1 MVAATAPRRGLAGY
15 TSFPRTG
22 PPRSYSHESTH
33 SSPPSSPWFACNAKK
48 NMTPD
53 ETNNVPHHHHHPHH
67 HHPNQPLPSPGMIT
81 VHHNTRQQESSRQHQ
96 QQRQSPRYSN
106 QQQQQRQPNYPATI
120 EFTPSQDHPD
130 HHINNF
136 NEANFNM
143 SMNEVSLEDTFGF
156 AANSKND
163 DAFERLYTGNDDEDN
178 TFQSSIDLNPYTAK
192 EFGANLSTSTK
203 QKKQNNQKLPQ
214 NNTMNITKRIA
225 QPQAAS
231 KPIQREGDSIFR
243 TPSHE
248 PPQIPPPPHT
258 SSYEKKINENMQMI
272 SPTVAMDRRRKK
284 AQDQAQPNIM
294 SPNSSFFT
302 SASPAVPGPVKSV
315 KSGPLQCGTL
325 QCGAPSIQR
334 ANTATSIL
342 RNHTATSSSSIL
354 RRNNTGTTASSSRS
368 SRNRSTSRSRRSR
381 SRGTSISR
389 SGGGGGRRR
398 SRSRSTSIAA
408 HPKKEDDYH
417 QNLFRGAKMIR
428 EQLLRSMASADQ
440 AMDEAEREFMEEM
453 IERGGKTGGGD
464 RQQRKKV
471 QEKDDSFDNGDIDFD
486 YSFDHGKAGDVK
498 TGVVPS
504 PPRVDG
510 IKPSASQ
517 DSSALETES
526 RRLDNLMSIFV
537 ANSSASSSN
546 VGLGTKG
553 SSSDK
558 ENGLQARTTFGE
570 VNTPNIISPSS
581 TLGMDSPMS
590 QLMSPTQ
597 QAKAYNEYASQYFQ
611 EDAPKPS
618 PASRYFQEDVPKP
631 IVTSPSVDSA
641 RTSAKNSISIARS
654 DHAHKQ
660 HTHTKYQAH
669 KESPQKYQEEEV
681 DEAMAHAQRAGP
693 LWRSLVGNH
702 VRFPS
707 RWDSLLPSTSPPIHS
722 LNQKWSKWYYI
733 ARHRV
738 KGDKRL
744 NSREFGVRS
753 RRTGGRVLMK
763 LVVREMHS
771 QQVCR
776 EIAIGCFHPNSK
788 GVRKGDPLPEADDVR
803 EVWMAVRWLMDVE
816 DFEPPLDLRREG
828 NNYEGV
834 VDNFLMQK
842 KTTLDYGSMG
852 SALGHRKAVN
862 NENVRAMFGDQP
874 PMTTV
879 DLHEDEV
886 AEILKANGRKK
897 LAALPALMLLKLF
910 LFSK

>member
-1 MVAATAPRRGLAGY
+1 
-15 TSFPRTG
+15 
-22 PPRSYSHESTH
+22 
-33 SSPPSSPWFACNAKK
+33 
-48 NMTPD
+48 
-53 ETNNVPHHHHHPHH
+53 
-67 HHPNQPLPSPGMIT
+67 MIA
-81 VHHNTRQQESSRQHQ
+81 VHHKTRQQESSRQQQQ

-120 EFTPSQDHPD
+120 EFTPSQDYPG
-130 HHINNF
+130 HHINHF
-136 NEANFNM
+136 DETNFNM
-143 SMNEVSLEDTFGF
+143 SLNELSLEDTFGF
-156 AANSKND
+156 AANSNND
-163 DAFERLYTGNDDEDN
+163 DLFERLYTGNDDEDN
-178 TFQSSIDLNPYTAK
+178 TYQSSIDLNPYTAK
-192 EFGANLSTSTK
+192 DFGAKLNPTTK
-203 QKKQNNQKLPQ
+203 QMKQNNEKLPQ
-214 NNTMNITKRIA
+214 NDTMNITNRNT
-225 QPQAAS
+225 QPQADS
-231 KPIQREGDSIFR
+231 KPIQRERDRIFR
-243 TPSHE
+243 TPNHE
-248 PPQIPPPPHT
+248 PHQIPPPPNI

-315 KSGPLQCGTL
+315 QSGPLQCGTV

-342 RNHTATSSSSIL
+342 RNHTATSSIL

-368 SRNRSTSRSRRSR
+368 SRNRNRSTSRNHRSR

-389 SGGGGGRRR
+389 SGGGGGGGRRR
-398 SRSRSTSIAA
+398 SRSRSISIAA

-464 RQQRKKV
+464 GQQHKKV
-471 QEKDDSFDNGDIDFD
+471 EKDDSFDNGDIDFD

-504 PPRVDG
+504 PPRG
-510 IKPSASQ
+510 NCIKPSVSQ

-537 ANSSASSSN
+537 ANSCTSSSN
-546 VGLGTKG
+546 VGLDTNR
-553 SSSDK
+553 SPSDK

-570 VNTPNIISPSS
+570 VNAPTIISPSS
-581 TLGMDSPMS
+581 TLGMGSPMS

-631 IVTSPSVDSA
+631 IATSPSVDSA
-641 RTSAKNSISIARS
+641 RTSAKNSNSIARS

-660 HTHTKYQAH
+660 HTHPKYQTH
-669 KESPQKYQEEEV
+669 KESPRKYQEEEV

-707 RWDSLLPSTSPPIHS
+707 RWDSLLPSTLPPIHS
-722 LNQKWSKWYYI
+722 LNQKWSKWYYV

-753 RRTGGRVLMK
+753 RRTGGRILMK
-763 LVVREMHS
+763 LVVRGMHS

-788 GVRKGDPLPEADDVR
+788 GVRKGDPLPDAEDVR
-803 EVWMAVRWLMDVE
+803 EVWMAARWLMDVE
-816 DFEPPLDLRREG
+816 DLEPSLDLRIED

-842 KTTLDYGSMG
+842 KRTLDYGSMG

-862 NENVRAMFGDQP
+862 NENVRAQIFGDQP

-897 LAALPALMLLKLF
+897 LAVLPALMLLKLF